1 MADFGPNF
9 EIEVPADE
17 SIEED
22 GEQDK
27 GKETIPSNPQS
38 RDSKNKL

>member
-17 SIEED
+17 SIEGED
-22 GEQDK
+22 EQEK

-38 RDSKNKL
+38 RDNKN